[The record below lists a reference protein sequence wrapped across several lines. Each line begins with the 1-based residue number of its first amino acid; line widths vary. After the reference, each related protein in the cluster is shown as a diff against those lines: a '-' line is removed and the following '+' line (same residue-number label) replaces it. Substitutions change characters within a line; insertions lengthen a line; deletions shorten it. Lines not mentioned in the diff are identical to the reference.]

1 VGGAARLQH
10 WLVTAAAVA
19 MAAVVAIA
27 GVMGRG
33 WWPVVVCVAVSGLSA
48 GMVKGQCWGCG
59 GRRDCCSTAT
69 QAAGSAFERALGQW
83 FQKLRYCCIVFAV
96 YFGPA
101 MYLRSIFGRPQQQP
115 LLLGRPRV
123 PGFKPSWVVMR
134 ARFVD
139 TCVVELAMGV
149 LALGAKGCWPPR

>member
-1 VGGAARLQH
+1 MVSK
-10 WLVTAAAVA
+10 
-19 MAAVVAIA
+19 
-27 GVMGRG
+27 
-33 WWPVVVCVAVSGLSA
+33 VAVLLYCICGLLWASGPS
-48 GMVKGQCWGCG
+48 
-59 GRRDCCSTAT
+59 
-69 QAAGSAFERALGQW
+69 
-83 FQKLRYCCIVFAV
+83 
-96 YFGPA
+96 
-101 MYLRSIFGRPQQQP
+101 LRSIFGQPQQQP